1 MKIRIAISALTLLV
15 SLSSAQTRPNF
26 SGTYTRSVQK
36 FHAHAKTVTATLKI
50 IQTDKF
56 VELTYREG
64 GKART
69 RKLMLDGSETNE
81 ATPIGVMKEKV
92 SFRGQTLVI
101 SSAVPGSDPGSDIGA
116 SGSEEDVWEL
126 SPDKKKLTVR
136 SSLKSQDKVV
146 HEDTRVYKRVHNSKA
161 KNPAK

>member
-1 MKIRIAISALTLLV
+1 MKIQFVISALTLLV
-15 SLSSAQTRPNF
+15 GLSSGQTHPNF

-36 FHAHAKTVTATLKI
+36 FHAHAKSVTATLKI

-81 ATPIGVMKEKV
+81 ATPMGVMKEKV
-92 SFRGQTLVI
+92 SFRGQTLVVT
-101 SSAVPGSDPGSDIGA
+101 SALPGSDPEA

-126 SPDKKKLTVR
+126 SRDKKKLSMR
-136 SSLKSQDKVV
+136 SSLKSQGKVV
-146 HEDTRVYKRVHNSKA
+146 HEDTRVYKRVHSSKA
-161 KNPAK
+161 KNNSAK